1 MFQLI
6 SSIIAVIALTKAVS
20 ALLLPDRFYGWRKRQ
35 YDSTAIPRIVLVLPL
50 LFLFLAAV
58 TWYATLVAYQPYGWI
73 VTGFTTLI
81 AILGSRNLSR
91 WSSHR
96 QQTGAAIATQLET
109 RTRVDIAI
117 LLLGLFF
124 AGLALFIY

>member
-6 SSIIAVIALTKAVS
+6 GLIIALIALTKAVS
-20 ALLLPDRFYGWRKRQ
+20 ALLLPARFYGWRSRQ
-35 YDSTAIPRIVLVLPL
+35 YDSATIPRIVLVLPG
-50 LFLFLAAV
+50 LFVLLAAAA
-58 TWYATLVAYQPYGWI
+58 WYATLFAYQPYGWI

-96 QQTGAAIATQLET
+96 QQTGAAIATQPET
-109 RTRVDIAI
+109 RIRVDIAI

-124 AGLALFIY
+124 AGLALFVY